1 MKNNW
6 KKIKL
11 SELCKIKGGKRLP
24 FGKSLSNK
32 VTSHPY
38 IRVRD
43 LTNIK
48 TLNITSEFG
57 YIDNETYNQ
66 ISRYIV
72 NTDDV
77 IISIVGTV
85 GLVSIIG
92 STLNNANLTENCAK
106 LVNLKNIDNNFLY
119 YYLVSSFGQ
128 DEIKKNSVGAV
139 QQKLPIYGIENI
151 DIFLPP
157 LETQKKIAKVLSSFD
172 NKIELNNKIN
182 ENLEQQAQAIFKSW
196 FIDFEP
202 FGGKMPNDWKKGTF
216 SELIDYAIGGDW
228 GKEKIHENYT
238 EKVYCIRGADIPDV
252 RNGNKGKMP
261 FRYILPKNYENK
273 KLSNGDLVV
282 EISGGSPTQSTGR
295 IAVITDYLLNRY
307 DNKIVCTNF
316 CRALKPKKDYSMF
329 IYYYWLY
336 MYSKDVFFSYEN
348 GTTGI
353 KNFDITGFLETEKI
367 VIPNE
372 KVLKNFSNLC
382 ISFEKQIF
390 SNGYENEQLANLRDT
405 LLPKLIINGEIEL

>member
-1 MKNNW
+1 MEIWN
-6 KKIKL
+6 KKKL
-11 SELCKIKGGKRLP
+11 SEVADVIGGGTPSTNNFEYWEGDIPWITPKDLSGYNERYISKGSRNISLLGLKNSSSRILP
-24 FGKSLSNK
+24 KGSVLLTSRAPIGYIAIAKNEVCTNQGFKSLVLKEGNDSQFFYYLLKNNIE
-32 VTSHPY
+32 Y
-38 IRVRD
+38 IK
-43 LTNIK
+43 NM
-48 TLNITSEFG
+48 S
-57 YIDNETYNQ
+57 
-66 ISRYIV
+66 S
-72 NTDDV
+72 
-77 IISIVGTV
+77 
-85 GLVSIIG
+85 G
-92 STLNNANLTENCAK
+92 STFSEISGTQVKNLEFF
-106 LVNLKNIDNNFLY
+106 I
-119 YYLVSSFGQ
+119 
-128 DEIKKNSVGAV
+128 
-139 QQKLPIYGIENI
+139 
-151 DIFLPP
+151 PP
-157 LETQKKIAKVLSSFD
+157 LETQKKIAKVLSAFD
-172 NKIELNNKIN
+172 DKIELNNKIN
-182 ENLEQQAQAIFKSW
+182 ENLEQQTQAIFKSW

-372 KVLKNFSNLC
+372 EVLKRFSNLC

-405 LLPKLIINGEIEL
+405 LLPKLMNGEIDVEKIRI

>member
-11 SELCKIKGGKRLP
+11 SEFCKIKGGKRLP

-92 STLNNANLTENCAK
+92 STLNNTNLTENCAK

-128 DEIKKNSVGAV
+128 DEIKKNSVGG
-139 QQKLPIYGIENI
+139 LFN
-151 DIFLPP
+151 
-157 LETQKKIAKVLSSFD
+157 
-172 NKIELNNKIN
+172 
-182 ENLEQQAQAIFKSW
+182 
-196 FIDFEP
+196 
-202 FGGKMPNDWKKGTF
+202 
-216 SELIDYAIGGDW
+216 
-228 GKEKIHENYT
+228 
-238 EKVYCIRGADIPDV
+238 
-252 RNGNKGKMP
+252 
-261 FRYILPKNYENK
+261 KNY
-273 KLSNGDLVV
+273 
-282 EISGGSPTQSTGR
+282 
-295 IAVITDYLLNRY
+295 
-307 DNKIVCTNF
+307 
-316 CRALKPKKDYSMF
+316 
-329 IYYYWLY
+329 LY
-336 MYSKDVFFSYEN
+336 ME
-348 GTTGI
+348 
-353 KNFDITGFLETEKI
+353 
-367 VIPNE
+367 
-372 KVLKNFSNLC
+372 
-382 ISFEKQIF
+382 
-390 SNGYENEQLANLRDT
+390 
-405 LLPKLIINGEIEL
+405 